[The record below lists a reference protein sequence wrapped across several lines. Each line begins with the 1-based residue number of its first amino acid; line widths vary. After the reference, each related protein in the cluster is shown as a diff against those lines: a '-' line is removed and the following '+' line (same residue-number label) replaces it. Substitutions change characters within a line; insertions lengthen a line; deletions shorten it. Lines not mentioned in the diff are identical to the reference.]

1 MARGIWVSPD
11 EFVAFSEP
19 QKSLTAQI
27 ASRSRAIDFYG
38 LGMYL
43 PNPDPILK
51 AQGRDIRIYRELR
64 TDPLVGGCIR
74 RRKAALKSLS
84 VDWSVVT
91 PLPGS
96 SVSSA
101 TCSTIWICPASS
113 VK

>member
-51 AQGRDIRIYRELR
+51 AQDGISVSTANCAPTRWSGAVSADVKQRSNRW
-64 TDPLVGGCIR
+64 
-74 RRKAALKSLS
+74 S

>member
-51 AQGRDIRIYRELR
+51 AQGRISVSTANCAPTRWSGAVSADVKQRSNRW
-64 TDPLVGGCIR
+64 
-74 RRKAALKSLS
+74 S